1 MIAQTHNKT
10 TPLAAKFEGGSA
22 DLLAQ
27 AIERVLPMLA
37 DAGKPTKERVCLLW
51 AAAKMARDLGAADVV
66 HTAFMTVAFDAGLI
80 DKRGRWTGADVAEH
94 RRNFGAQDIEHVIRW
109 AMRGWNP
116 FEQGTLT

>member
-37 DAGKPTKERVCLLW
+37 DAGKPTEERVCLLW
-51 AAAKMARDLGAADVV
+51 AAANMAGDPAPPTSSISLI
-66 HTAFMTVAFDAGLI
+66 TVAFDAGLI

-116 FEQGTLT
+116 FLQGTLT